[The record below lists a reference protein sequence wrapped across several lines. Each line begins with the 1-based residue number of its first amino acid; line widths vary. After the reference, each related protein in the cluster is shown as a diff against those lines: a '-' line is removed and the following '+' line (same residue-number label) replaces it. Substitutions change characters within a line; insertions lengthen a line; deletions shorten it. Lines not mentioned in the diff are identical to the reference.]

1 MKISNYEVCEGVKLT
16 VIQTDKFKTD
26 ELSVSF
32 AVPLKKETVVLDHL
46 VPEVLSHCC
55 KDYPTQLEFNI
66 AAERLYAADLEGY
79 ASNHGEVQLINFR
92 LNTIN
97 ESFAFDEKELFS
109 KALGLFSKMIY
120 EPLLDSDGFFDKEIV
135 EKKKKDLC
143 DAVRARKNNK
153 TRFASS
159 RAVELLCE
167 GEDYSASVLSSTEA
181 VECVTA
187 KDLKARYDEVLNSS
201 PVYIYFVGALEGEK
215 VLAKVKEILPFTPR
229 KAEKLVTEVKYEAG
243 EFRRITERMNIVQ
256 SKLCLGFRSG
266 MTLAQDCYHN
276 FVLFLE
282 LFGGSPVS
290 KLFVNVREKM
300 SLCYYC
306 SPIGDNTKG
315 IMIVSSGIDGKNR
328 EKAEKAILQQLEA
341 IKQGDISDDEFES
354 AKKSAVGALLEVN
367 DDQSTLARWYR
378 GRALVSNK
386 ETLESFTEKI
396 LKASKED
403 VVNAAKGVSLEMVYF
418 LTGEEERA

>member
-1 MKISNYEVCEGVKLT
+1 MKISNYEVCEGVRLT
-16 VIQTDKFKTD
+16 AIQTDKFKTD

-32 AVPLKKETVVLDHL
+32 AVPLKKETVILDHL
-46 VPEVLSHCC
+46 VPEVLSHSC
-55 KDYPTQLEFNI
+55 KAYPTQLEFNI
-66 AAERLYAADLEGY
+66 AAERLYAADLEAY

-97 ESFAFDEKELFS
+97 EFFAFDEDGLFS
-109 KALGLFSKMIY
+109 KALTLFSKMIY
-120 EPLLDSDGFFDKEIV
+120 EPLLDSEGLFDREIV

-143 DAVRARKNNK
+143 DAIRSRKNNK

-167 GEDYSASVLSSTEA
+167 GEAYEASVLSDTAA
-181 VECVTA
+181 VECVNAEALKKRYNEILSTA
-187 KDLKARYDEVLNSS
+187 
-201 PVYIYFVGALEGEK
+201 PVCIYFVGSLSGEK
-215 VLAKVKEILPFTPR
+215 VLEKIKQILPFTPR
-229 KAEKLVTEVKYEAG
+229 AEVKLKTEVRYKAG
-243 EFRRITERMNIVQ
+243 ELRRITERMNIVQ

-266 MTLAQDCYHN
+266 MTIAKEGYHR

-282 LFGGSPVS
+282 LFGCSPVS

-306 SPIGDNTKG
+306 SPLGDNTKG
-315 IMIVSSGIDGKNR
+315 IMIVSSGIDAKNR
-328 EKAEKAILQQLEA
+328 EKAEKAILQQLGA
-341 IKQGDISDDEFES
+341 IKRGEISDDELES

-367 DDQSTLARWYR
+367 DDQSALARWYR
-378 GRALVSNK
+378 SRALVSNT

-396 LKASKED
+396 LASSKED
-403 VVNAAKGVSLEMVYF
+403 VIKAAEGVSLELIYF